1 MTATEVTILRFFR
14 RFQVGPT
21 EMLFLNSADCK
32 VGASSFIPAM
42 RRLID
47 KGIVV
52 KERPEQA
59 FSLTYEGYRLS
70 RSESVQ
76 EPPAKPR
83 AKRKLQRQK

>member
-14 RFQVGPT
+14 RFQVGPA

-32 VGASSFIPAM
+32 VGASSFTPAM
-42 RRLID
+42 RRLIE

-52 KERPEQA
+52 KERPDQA
-59 FSLTYEGYRLS
+59 YSLTYEGYRLS

-76 EPPAKPR
+76 EPVAKPR